1 MLLLTI
7 EPRRSNRLTPHSH
20 NRAMHVR
27 RRRRRRRHWLSPMDH
42 RDSPILDSSPT
53 LDRTLLA
60 LDSNR
65 PMYR

>member
-7 EPRRSNRLTPHSH
+7 GPRRSNHLTPHSR

-27 RRRRRRRHWLSPMDH
+27 RRRRRRHRLSPMDL
-42 RDSPILDSSPT
+42 RDSPILDNSPT
-53 LDRTLLA
+53 LDRNHLT